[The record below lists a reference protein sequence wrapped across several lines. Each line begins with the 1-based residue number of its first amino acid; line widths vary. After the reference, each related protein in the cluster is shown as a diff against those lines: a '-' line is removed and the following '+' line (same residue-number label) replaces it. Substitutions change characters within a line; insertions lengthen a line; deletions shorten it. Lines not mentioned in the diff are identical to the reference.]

1 MGTLFSYSL
10 AVGIVLAVLY
20 IVYRWLLTS
29 EKQPRLNRVALMSIY
44 VVSFILPFLPHFES
58 VFEMSG
64 ESSKNTIEIGV
75 PQAQFLQTEDPG
87 LNGLTILLWVYA
99 SGILFFLIKT
109 VITVIRLYVLVK
121 RGSKE
126 YFDDYVLVRID
137 RDDIAPFSWGKYVVM
152 NRNEEDLSV
161 LLIQTH
167 ELTHIKSRH
176 YIDLIISQ
184 LTCIMLWYNP
194 ASWLMQTELKAVHE
208 YEADDNVLRSGYNA
222 REYQLLL
229 VKKAVGQRFP
239 SLANSLNHSKLN
251 KRITMMYSKKTSAAR
266 KTRVLALVPA
276 AVLGFGLLN
285 VPTVGEAMATAS
297 VANMSIGSVSENKV
311 TTKSSAEQ
319 TATDD
324 VVVAEAEKAPE
335 FEGGLQALMSFLIEN
350 VKYPDDAKDA
360 NVQGR
365 VIVSFTI
372 TKNGEVKDLT
382 VNKSINPSLDAEA
395 LRVVQLTSGKW
406 IPGEIKGEKVNV
418 TYTLPIAFKTK

>member
-184 LTCIMLWYNP
+184 LTCIM
-194 ASWLMQTELKAVHE
+194 
-208 YEADDNVLRSGYNA
+208 G
-222 REYQLLL
+222 
-229 VKKAVGQRFP
+229 
-239 SLANSLNHSKLN
+239 
-251 KRITMMYSKKTSAAR
+251 
-266 KTRVLALVPA
+266 
-276 AVLGFGLLN
+276 
-285 VPTVGEAMATAS
+285 
-297 VANMSIGSVSENKV
+297 
-311 TTKSSAEQ
+311 
-319 TATDD
+319 
-324 VVVAEAEKAPE
+324 
-335 FEGGLQALMSFLIEN
+335 
-350 VKYPDDAKDA
+350 
-360 NVQGR
+360 
-365 VIVSFTI
+365 
-372 TKNGEVKDLT
+372 
-382 VNKSINPSLDAEA
+382 
-395 LRVVQLTSGKW
+395 SGK
-406 IPGEIKGEKVNV
+406 N
-418 TYTLPIAFKTK
+418 FRC